1 MLPPKTLPSFYV
13 QALKA
18 ARDAANEAVQASLK
32 VPNLDQQDEGAI
44 WRHYQGLSTMYN
56 LAKPLE
62 QVEIQYQQDL
72 DKLNLNESHH
82 DESPFSAFYAPEEYG
97 SWGAAGPV
105 PMPGD
110 AGQDVITFTS

>member
-1 MLPPKTLPSFYV
+1 MLPPKKLPSFYV

-32 VPNLDQQDEGAI
+32 VPDLDQQDEGAI

-62 QVEIQYQQDL
+62 NSLEADEDL
-72 DKLNLNESHH
+72 YKLNLNESHH

-105 PMPGD
+105 SMPGSE
-110 AGQDVITFTS
+110 GQDVITFS